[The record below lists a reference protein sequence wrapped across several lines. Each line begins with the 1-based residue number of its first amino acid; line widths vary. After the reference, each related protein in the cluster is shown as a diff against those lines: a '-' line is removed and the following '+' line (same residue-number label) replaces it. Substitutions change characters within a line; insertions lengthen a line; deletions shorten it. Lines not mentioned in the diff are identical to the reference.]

1 MTKRLL
7 DFNPLTGEKVWFD
20 YGQHDDQM
28 VITHEQDVTGALAFS
43 HEKAVDGNLTRKG
56 IKNDM
61 WHYARVPNSI
71 IMEMKQKH
79 GVDFFDKN
87 HAKKV
92 FQLLNTEYKRFK
104 TTDKTHNV
112 R

>member
-1 MTKRLL
+1 MTRRLL
-7 DFNPLTGEKVWFD
+7 DYNPATGETCWYD
-20 YGQHDDQM
+20 YSHHEDKM
-28 VITHEQDVTGALAFS
+28 VITHSQDVEGILDFAHGKALSNAT
-43 HEKAVDGNLTRKG
+43 AKG

-71 IMEMKQKH
+71 ILEMKQKH

-87 HAKKV
+87 DAKRM
-92 FQLLNTEYKRFK
+92 FHLLNTEYKRFK
-104 TTDKTHNV
+104 TTDKKHNV